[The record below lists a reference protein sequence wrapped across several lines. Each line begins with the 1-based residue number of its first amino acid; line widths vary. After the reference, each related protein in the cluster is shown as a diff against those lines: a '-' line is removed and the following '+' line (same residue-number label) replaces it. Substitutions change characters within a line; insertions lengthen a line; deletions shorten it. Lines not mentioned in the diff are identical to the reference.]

1 MTGTYDPLV
10 VALSMLVAV
19 SASYAALDLAGR
31 VTAARGR
38 ARAAWTAG
46 GAVAMGIGI
55 WSMHFIGMLAFSL
68 PVPVRYHWPT
78 VLVSLLVAILASAF
92 ALYVVSR
99 KTMRRIRALG
109 SGVAMGIGI
118 AGLHYI
124 NMTAMR
130 LAGITYYNPLVVA
143 LSILFAI
150 GFSFAALLLAFYFR
164 NEPEGRVWRKIGSA
178 LVMGAAISVMH
189 YTGMAAA
196 RFVPSA
202 VLPDLS
208 RSVSISSLET
218 AGIITVTLLVLGLAI
233 LSSLVDRRFDM
244 QAMELALAEVRIELA
259 RIARIATMGE
269 LTASIAHEI
278 NQPLAAV
285 VTNASASV
293 RWLAL
298 QPPNLDEAR
307 AAATRTVREAN
318 RAGEVIGRIR
328 ALLKK
333 EPPQMGQLQL
343 NEVIQQVLA
352 LSRHE
357 LARAGITVQTELA
370 PEVPALHGDRVQ
382 LQQVMLNLIMNAIDA
397 TAVTTDG
404 PRKLLIKSASVPE
417 GVLVQVQDFGQG
429 VVAREAE
436 RIFEPFFTTKP
447 QGIGMG
453 LSISRSII
461 EAHGGQLWVTPGS
474 PHGAVFQFILPKAK
488 SPK

>member
-1 MTGTYDPLV
+1 M
-10 VALSMLVAV
+10 
-19 SASYAALDLAGR
+19 
-31 VTAARGR
+31 
-38 ARAAWTAG
+38 
-46 GAVAMGIGI
+46 
-55 WSMHFIGMLAFSL
+55 
-68 PVPVRYHWPT
+68 
-78 VLVSLLVAILASAF
+78 
-92 ALYVVSR
+92 
-99 KTMRRIRALG
+99 
-109 SGVAMGIGI
+109 
-118 AGLHYI
+118 
-124 NMTAMR
+124 
-130 LAGITYYNPLVVA
+130 
-143 LSILFAI
+143 
-150 GFSFAALLLAFYFR
+150 
-164 NEPEGRVWRKIGSA
+164 
-178 LVMGAAISVMH
+178 
-189 YTGMAAA
+189 
-196 RFVPSA
+196 
-202 VLPDLS
+202 
-208 RSVSISSLET
+208 
-218 AGIITVTLLVLGLAI
+218 

-244 QAMELALAEVRIELA
+244 QALELALAEVRIELA

-285 VTNASASV
+285 VTNASASL
-293 RWLAL
+293 RWIAL

-333 EPPQMGQLQL
+333 APPQMGQLQL

-397 TAVTTDG
+397 MAVTTDG

-488 SPK
+488 SPQ

>member
-1 MTGTYDPLV
+1 
-10 VALSMLVAV
+10 
-19 SASYAALDLAGR
+19 
-31 VTAARGR
+31 
-38 ARAAWTAG
+38 
-46 GAVAMGIGI
+46 
-55 WSMHFIGMLAFSL
+55 
-68 PVPVRYHWPT
+68 
-78 VLVSLLVAILASAF
+78 
-92 ALYVVSR
+92 
-99 KTMRRIRALG
+99 
-109 SGVAMGIGI
+109 
-118 AGLHYI
+118 
-124 NMTAMR
+124 
-130 LAGITYYNPLVVA
+130 
-143 LSILFAI
+143 
-150 GFSFAALLLAFYFR
+150 
-164 NEPEGRVWRKIGSA
+164 
-178 LVMGAAISVMH
+178 
-189 YTGMAAA
+189 MAAA

-218 AGIITVTLLVLGLAI
+218 AGIITVTLLVLGLAM

-244 QAMELALAEVRIELA
+244 QALELALAEVRIELA

-285 VTNASASV
+285 VTNASASL

-333 EPPQMGQLQL
+333 APPQMGQLQL

-397 TAVTTDG
+397 MAVTTDG